1 MQKGRKQLLTSIL
14 QGEIFFV
21 KVMQAVPVMMAGSI
35 QLAVPSQL
43 RLCEM
48 PPGWFTLEEEEDD
61 EDEDEEELGSP
72 PKLMLMLGKSALSPS
87 CHSFTFRLSTEVL
100 FSVREGA
107 GGVSKRPCAQMHQKR
122 RDWGTT
128 GEMKRRW
135 RKKKQLSVS
144 TCTTQKQVLLVVL
157 FGDSF

>member
-1 MQKGRKQLLTSIL
+1 
-14 QGEIFFV
+14 
-21 KVMQAVPVMMAGSI
+21 MQAVPVMMAGSI

-48 PPGWFTLEEEEDD
+48 PPVWFTLEEEEDD

-100 FSVREGA
+100 FSVWEGN
-107 GGVSKRPCAQMHQKR
+107 GGVSKCHVHKGTRKEERGDNR
-122 RDWGTT
+122 RYEQ
-128 GEMKRRW
+128 EMEKE
-135 RKKKQLSVS
+135 KEKAIISFNI
-144 TCTTQKQVLLVVL
+144 LLVQHKIKCC
-157 FGDSF
+157 

>member
-1 MQKGRKQLLTSIL
+1 MQKGRKQLLTR
-14 QGEIFFV
+14 EISVV

-48 PPGWFTLEEEEDD
+48 PPGWFTLEEEEEED

-72 PKLMLMLGKSALSPS
+72 PKLMLILGKSALSPS

-100 FSVREGA
+100 FSVS
-107 GGVSKRPCAQMHQKR
+107 GGYPNARAHKC
-122 RDWGTT
+122 T
-128 GEMKRRW
+128 
-135 RKKKQLSVS
+135 RKEEI
-144 TCTTQKQVLLVVL
+144 
-157 FGDSF
+157 GG